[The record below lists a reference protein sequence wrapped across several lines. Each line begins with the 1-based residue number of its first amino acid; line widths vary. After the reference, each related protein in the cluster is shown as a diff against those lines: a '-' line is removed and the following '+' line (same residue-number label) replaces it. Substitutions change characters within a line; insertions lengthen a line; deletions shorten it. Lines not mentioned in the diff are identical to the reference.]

1 MFHIIQMKAQL
12 YCTSMLIRHITHILL
27 KDKDSSFIHRKP
39 EYLYGHNNLHVFGNI
54 WKHTVCSVAP
64 PDTWFCR
71 SSSSYLCKKCF
82 LGTHPRPMSC
92 ENPVPVVPSPGMAHS
107 GCSVN
112 P

>member
-64 PDTWFCR
+64 PDTWFVEAAPATCAKNVSLELIPDPCHVR
-71 SSSSYLCKKCF
+71 TLC
-82 LGTHPRPMSC
+82 L
-92 ENPVPVVPSPGMAHS
+92 
-107 GCSVN
+107 
-112 P
+112 